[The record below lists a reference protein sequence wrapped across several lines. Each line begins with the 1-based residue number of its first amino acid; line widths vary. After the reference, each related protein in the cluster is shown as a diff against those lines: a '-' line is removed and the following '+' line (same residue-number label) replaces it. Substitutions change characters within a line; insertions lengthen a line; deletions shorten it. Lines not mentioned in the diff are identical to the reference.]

1 MPRGFP
7 KNPSVRDT
15 SVVTEPRPWHDAEVT
30 EDRLTRQEL
39 GWLLMQ
45 EARGTA
51 RALREEVSQLKTGQ
65 ERLSDQAPP
74 VDSMLDALDGAIEMM
89 SALEVPTGPALGHGK
104 DRRGRIDIAALL
116 FELAPNAKIAI
127 EPGAG
132 TEVFGVELELRRVL
146 AVLLKLSGS
155 DTNATSAID
164 VRRDTDWVIVSVA
177 LGPEGMSTRDLEHRW
192 LNRMATR
199 HGGRVEL
206 TGNVTRL
213 YLPADTS
220 SGQQEILQLRKELE
234 QAQQLGAVYARELA
248 EAFAVSTEAP
258 PSVIPESRRPSDPPL
273 RVLTSAAASVLRALR
288 SATDGLRQDAAK
300 AARILGDQ
308 HELTVALSQRLL
320 AYGELISDLERI
332 ARVSLEEPPRSIE
345 LALLLREVLDSADG
359 RARRNDI
366 ALALECEASLRV
378 SVRPQILGLLVRSLL
393 DQAISSTPRSGL
405 VEVKAVARAFEGT
418 STVTIHIADGGPIVP
433 DGTHEALLLGLA
445 DPSAIGRPGALA
457 WTAAG
462 AAAKTL
468 GVTVEVGESV
478 TRRSEVRLTLSQ

>member
-1 MPRGFP
+1 
-7 KNPSVRDT
+7 
-15 SVVTEPRPWHDAEVT
+15 
-30 EDRLTRQEL
+30 
-39 GWLLMQ
+39 MQ

-89 SALEVPTGPALGHGK
+89 GALEVPTSPALGHGK

-116 FELAPNAKIAI
+116 FDIAPNAKIAI

-132 TEVFGVELELRRVL
+132 TEVFGVEIELRRVL
-146 AVLLKLSGS
+146 ALLIKQTGS
-155 DTNATSAID
+155 DTNAASAID
-164 VRRDTDWVIVSVA
+164 VRRDVDWVIVSVA

-248 EAFAVSTEAP
+248 EAFAVSTDAP
-258 PSVIPESRRPSDPPL
+258 ASVIPESKRVCEPPL
-273 RVLTSAAASVLRALR
+273 RVLTSAAASVLRMLR
-288 SATDGLRQDAAK
+288 STTDGLRQDAAK

-308 HELTVALSQRLL
+308 HELTLALNIRLI

-332 ARVSLEEPPRSIE
+332 ACVSLDEPPRLVQLST
-345 LALLLREVLDSADG
+345 LLRNVLDSADG

-366 ALALECEASLRV
+366 TLELDCDTALRV
-378 SVRPQILGLLVRSLL
+378 STRPQILSLLVRSMI

-405 VEVKAVARAFEGT
+405 IEIKAMTHVLDGATTA
-418 STVTIHIADGGPIVP
+418 TVISIVDGGPIVP
-433 DGTHEALLLGLA
+433 EGTHEALLLGLA
-445 DPSAIGRPGALA
+445 DPSAIGRPGALS
-457 WTAAG
+457 WTTAG
-462 AAAKTL
+462 ASAATL
-468 GVTVEVGESV
+468 GASVEVGESAGH
-478 TRRSEVRLTLSQ
+478 RSEVRLTLPQ